1 MPLLKKVRQLA
12 AKIETT
18 IGTDASLGNSDVAFN
33 AWDIMIQPNIDR
45 ATREAQSDF
54 GQISGTPGQYIGTAT
69 FKTDM
74 GWDGTSTEPSWAD
87 ILLPAC
93 GWVKLNTVFTPRANA
108 PETETTD
115 PGPAFEK
122 PRCITISSYQNG
134 KIRKLTGAMGTF
146 KIILTA
152 GKMAHIEWEFK
163 GAYTAIADGS
173 MLTQTAP
180 TASPLR
186 FASASACT
194 FNSVSLAV
202 ESITIDAGNVLTAVE
217 DCTTAAG
224 VKNFLVTERIPKI
237 TCNPESIL
245 NSSQNRESIWLAGT
259 EYAIAITMD
268 GTGTS
273 TIGFAAPKAE
283 LINVQEG
290 DRNGMITDELEFQ
303 CNKNGNTINSAL
315 SITFTPSA

>member
-12 AKIETT
+12 AKTETT

-45 ATREAQSDF
+45 AQREAQSDF
-54 GQISGTPGQYIGTAT
+54 GQISGVPGQYIGTAT

-74 GWDGTSTEPSWAD
+74 GWDGTATEPSWAD

-93 GWVKLNTVFTPRANA
+93 GWVKSGQVFTPRAEA
-108 PETETTD
+108 PGSNVKTV
-115 PGPAFEK
+115 
-122 PRCITISSYQNG
+122 TIASYQNG

-146 KIILTA
+146 KVQLVS
-152 GKMAHIEWEFK
+152 GKMAFIEWEFK

-186 FASASACT
+186 FASASACS
-194 FNSVSLAV
+194 FNSIALEV
-202 ESITIDAGNVLTAVE
+202 ESITIDAGNVMAAVE
-217 DCTTAAG
+217 DPTTAAG
-224 VKNFLVTERIPKI
+224 VRHFLVTDRVPKI
-237 TCNPESIL
+237 TCNPEAIL
-245 NSSQNRESIWLAGT
+245 NSSQNRESIWLEGT
-259 EYAIAITMD
+259 EYAFALTMD
-268 GTGTS
+268 GPTNS
-273 TIGFAAPKAE
+273 TLAFDAPKAE
-283 LINVQEG
+283 LIALQEG

-303 CNKNGNTINSAL
+303 CNKNGNTNNASL
-315 SITFTPSA
+315 SITFTAST